1 MPRESPCPSPYFRL
15 RRKAARAFDCSPF
28 IPRFGISAPGFMCS
42 GFSIHLVR
50 LSGVLAISEPAK
62 VLRLAEWV
70 RSGPMWPAEVPGMV
84 WQPTHLDLL
93 DRGLSF
99 RARASGGCIPGARF
113 ALNH

>member
-15 RRKAARAFDCSPF
+15 RRKAARAFDCTPF

-62 VLRLAEWV
+62 VLRLAKWG
-70 RSGPMWPAEVPGMV
+70 RSGPMWPAENPVMEV
-84 WQPTHLDLL
+84 QPPDS
-93 DRGLSF
+93 DWVDKGLG
-99 RARASGGCIPGARF
+99 RLEKPSGEATGGPFCG
-113 ALNH
+113 L

>member
-62 VLRLAEWV
+62 VLRLAKGGG
-70 RSGPMWPAEVPGMV
+70 SGPMWAAEIPVMGLQAPHV
-84 WQPTHLDLL
+84 DLL
-93 DRGLSF
+93 DKV
-99 RARASGGCIPGARF
+99 F
-113 ALNH
+113 AF